1 MANYILFISE
11 QKLKDSTAIGNSVDI
26 EHLLSSIRTAQKQHI
41 ERVLGSDLFNKLQSD
56 IQAGSLTG
64 AYETLVED
72 YIADTLVHFS
82 FWQAIPFL
90 RHKVQNGNIV
100 SRTSEDATAITR
112 QEAQDL
118 REEVRNTAEFYL
130 ERLINFLKHNVSSFP
145 EYNTNTGH
153 ETSPDRNAFY
163 SSMNLESGN
172 TSQRG
177 LTLNDIMTPDNT

>member
-26 EHLLSSIRTAQKQHI
+26 EHLLSSIRTAQKMHI
-41 ERVLGSDLFNKLQSD
+41 ERVLGNDLFKKLQAD

-82 FWQAIPFL
+82 FYQAIPFL

-100 SRTSEDATAITR
+100 SRTSEDASAISR

-118 REEVRNTAEFYL
+118 REEVRNTGEFYL
-130 ERLINFLKHNVSSFP
+130 ERLINYLKHNLSLYP

-163 SSMNLESGN
+163 SSMNLERSRVKQ
-172 TSQRG
+172 SG
-177 LTLNDIMTPDNT
+177 LTLDDFLTPDIQ

>member
-11 QKLKDSTAIGNSVDI
+11 EKLKDSTAIGNSVDI

-41 ERVLGSDLFNKLQSD
+41 ERVLGNDLFQKLQAD
-56 IQAGSLTG
+56 ILAGSLTG

-72 YIADTLVHFS
+72 YIADALVHFS

-100 SRTSEDATAITR
+100 SRNSEDATAITR

-130 ERLINFLKHNVSSFP
+130 ERLINFLKHNLSSYP
-145 EYNTNTGH
+145 EYSTNTGH
-153 ETSPDRNAFY
+153 EVSPDKNAFY
-163 SSMNLESGN
+163 SGMNLEKGN
-172 TSQRG
+172 TTQSG
-177 LTLNDIMTPDNT
+177 LTLNNILTPDNT

>member
-11 QKLKDSTAIGNSVDI
+11 EKLKDSTAIGNSVDI

-41 ERVLGSDLFNKLQSD
+41 ERVLGNDLFQKLQAD
-56 IQAGSLTG
+56 ILAGSLTG
-64 AYETLVED
+64 AYQTLVED
-72 YIADTLVHFS
+72 YIADCLTHFS

-100 SRTSEDATAITR
+100 SRNSEDATAITR

-118 REEVRNTAEFYL
+118 RFEVRNTAEFYL
-130 ERLINFLKHNVSSFP
+130 ERLISYLKHNVSSFP

-153 ETSPDRNAFY
+153 ETTPDRNAFY
-163 SSMNLESGN
+163 SGINVEKSN